1 MAVIH
6 VEVPDGEFC
15 SDKGHL
21 DCKFA
26 SHQNGVHYCH
36 LHGQFLDKLEEFI
49 VDGEKRRLRRKCKSC
64 LNTLNEDMGSLAIK
78 VDMEDRTDDKNK

>member
-36 LHGQFLDKLEEFI
+36 LHG
-49 VDGEKRRLRRKCKSC
+49 
-64 LNTLNEDMGSLAIK
+64 
-78 VDMEDRTDDKNK
+78 